1 MSRQWLLRRGRR
13 VTAGRGSSSWLKY
26 FLARQ
31 LGRGRVETGT
41 GRTSYSLH
49 SSSVAEIDIDRGWWR
64 EVAGDKRGVLGP
76 VMTTVTSLQRCESK
90 RPLHLMTVLDVPIT
104 AAPGWCPA
112 LQQRSHRTL
121 GVVIP
126 RAGPGSQAWAGRC
139 SRSAKVSAKVAAKVT
154 RDPDTAAQQPPA
166 ETTTSSSRGG
176 AGTLNYWDTAGA
188 SSSQTQAGA
197 G

>member
-1 MSRQWLLRRGRR
+1 MVADG
-13 VTAGRGSSSWLKY
+13 GRG
-26 FLARQ
+26 Q
-31 LGRGRVETGT
+31 EGG
-41 GRTSYSLH
+41 SLWP
-49 SSSVAEIDIDRGWWR
+49 A
-64 EVAGDKRGVLGP
+64 
-76 VMTTVTSLQRCESK
+76 MTSLQRWESK
-90 RPLHLMTVLDVPIT
+90 RPQHLMTVLDVPIT

-154 RDPDTAAQQPPA
+154 RDPDTAARQPPA

-176 AGTLNYWDTAGA
+176 GLVPGRGHLITGTQLGPPAARPGLMYENPGLAACHNCHTVSCVVIMAGSAA
-188 SSSQTQAGA
+188 P
-197 G
+197 

>member
-1 MSRQWLLRRGRR
+1 MSRQSLLRRGRR

-31 LGRGRVETGT
+31 LELGRVETGT
-41 GRTSYSLH
+41 GRTSYSLP
-49 SSSVAEIDIDRGWWR
+49 SSSVAEMKIDRRWWR

-76 VMTTVTSLQRCESK
+76 AMTSLQRWESK

-154 RDPDTAAQQPPA
+154 RDPDTAARQPPA

-176 AGTLNYWDTAGA
+176 GRCWGGDT
-188 SSSQTQAGA
+188 
-197 G
+197 

>member
-1 MSRQWLLRRGRR
+1 MSRQSLLRRGRR

-31 LGRGRVETGT
+31 LELGRVETGT

-49 SSSVAEIDIDRGWWR
+49 SSSAWR
-64 EVAGDKRGVLGP
+64 RSILIGGGGGGQEVRSLWPA
-76 VMTTVTSLQRCESK
+76 MTSLQRWESK

-154 RDPDTAAQQPPA
+154 RDPDTAARQPPA

-176 AGTLNYWDTAGA
+176 GRCWGGDT
-188 SSSQTQAGA
+188 
-197 G
+197 

>member
-1 MSRQWLLRRGRR
+1 M
-13 VTAGRGSSSWLKY
+13 
-26 FLARQ
+26 
-31 LGRGRVETGT
+31 
-41 GRTSYSLH
+41 
-49 SSSVAEIDIDRGWWR
+49 
-64 EVAGDKRGVLGP
+64 VAGGGGGQEGSVGASDDQSTEVGKQEATAPDDCPG
-76 VMTTVTSLQRCESK
+76 
-90 RPLHLMTVLDVPIT
+90 VPIT

-154 RDPDTAAQQPPA
+154 RDPDTAARQPPA

-176 AGTLNYWDTAGA
+176 GRCWGGDT
-188 SSSQTQAGA
+188 
-197 G
+197 